1 MEKHVSITR
10 IVKQGFGRKI
20 NSELGYASF
29 EIAPTTIEFVFDPP
43 IDITTPEGK
52 ESYERAKEKLRIA
65 SMHILEE
72 DIAYYASRVPELKI
86 SLERKDEKVQK
97 ALKEGV

>member
-1 MEKHVSITR
+1 MEKHISITK
-10 IVKQGFGRKI
+10 IIKQGFGRKI

-29 EIAPTTIEFVFDPP
+29 EIAPTTIEFTFDPP

-52 ESYERAKEKLRIA
+52 DTYDKVKEKIRIA

-97 ALKEGV
+97 ALKEGI